1 MGKKIVCHCE
11 DVEAGEIFSALKQ
24 GFGDIE
30 TLRRYT
36 GIGTGKCQGKCCIVQ
51 TLRILAAA
59 GGEAPQ
65 AGDRS
70 NALTG
75 DPRSIHLPTIR
86 PPVLPMRID
95 DIAEGESDAGT
106 GPGASSEEERS

>member
-11 DVEAGEIFSALKQ
+11 DVEAEEIISALKQ

-51 TLRILAAA
+51 TLRILASVQSATPQT
-59 GGEAPQ
+59 GE
-65 AGDRS
+65 RS
-70 NALTG
+70 QPLTG
-75 DPRSIHLPTIR
+75 EPRRIHLPTIR

-95 DIAEGESDAGT
+95 DIVEERGAGA
-106 GPGASSEEERS
+106 GVEPEEERS